1 MASLDSL
8 KLELARQLEGEV
20 RFDAG
25 TRAAYAT
32 DASNYR
38 QVPVGV
44 VIPRHEGDVVAA
56 LTIARENSM
65 PILARGGGTSL
76 AGQACNAALVL
87 DFSKYMNRI
96 VAIDP
101 DARVA
106 QVEPGLVQSHLNS
119 ALGSHRLFFAPDPST
134 KDRCTIGGM
143 IGNNSCGAHS
153 AAYGKT
159 VDNVEALEVVLYDGT
174 RMTLTGAM
182 NDAELTTA
190 ISRGGREGE
199 IYSHLSRLRLR
210 SGDSIRDHFPK
221 LPRRV
226 SGYNL
231 DELMPERGFN
241 VARAIV
247 GSEGTLAMIVRATIK
262 AVPRPNEVELVML
275 GFDDVFIAADQ
286 TPWIL
291 EHRPEALEGFDQQLP
306 EFARTKAMPG
316 VRHLPDGRASLIVE
330 FGGATRDETRERAER
345 LIADARR
352 VTECVGVASLSGA
365 REQAAVW
372 QIRESGL
379 GSSAFIAGR
388 PRSWPGAEDSAVP
401 PAKLGEFLRGFD
413 RILSRHELRVA
424 TYYGHFGEGCVHARV
439 NFDLASAPGI
449 ATFRI
454 AMTEIGGLVA
464 HLGGS
469 LSGEHGDGIAR
480 SELLPMIFRPELIDS
495 FREFKKIFDPD
506 SMMNPGIIVEPHP
519 LDSHLKLGA
528 SYRPREVATHFDFS
542 SEGGLAGAA
551 LKCVGIGKC
560 RKTDSGT
567 MCPSYMATR
576 EEVHSTRGRARILFE
591 ALTTDLLPEG
601 FADPALKDA
610 LDLCLACKGCKREC
624 PSSVDM
630 AAYRAE
636 FFSHYYRSHRRPLS
650 SSFFGLLHEV
660 SAFAS
665 HVPSIANAFSHLP
678 TVAGFVKSSLGI
690 HPARDLPHFASSTF
704 RRWFER
710 REAPKAG
717 GREVVLFP
725 DTFVNFFE
733 PQIGIAAVEVLE
745 RAGFRVILPPR
756 DLCCGRPL
764 YDQGMLARARRRLAD
779 AMEVLGP
786 FAAAGIPIVGLEPSC
801 ILTFRDE
808 LPSFFPGEKRADDL
822 ASHSLLLDEFIVREA
837 PDFAPPELRGG
848 AIVQRHCH
856 QQALAGIENEVSLLS
871 RVPGLKLEVLDSGC
885 CGMAGAFGYD
895 REHYEVS
902 KAIGAR
908 VLIPA
913 LEAAPPDTIIVA
925 DGFSCRSQIRHF
937 CPSRRPMHLA
947 EVLNLGAAAII
958 STD

>member
-8 KLELARQLEGEV
+8 KLELSRQLEGEV

-65 PILARGGGTSL
+65 PILPRGGGTSL
-76 AGQACNAALVL
+76 AGQACNAALLL

-101 DARVA
+101 DARLA

-174 RMTLTGAM
+174 RMTLAGAM
-182 NDAELTTA
+182 DDAELTAA
-190 ISRGGREGE
+190 ITRGGREGE
-199 IYSHLSRLRLR
+199 VYSRLSRLRMR

-247 GSEGTLAMIVRATIK
+247 GSEGTLAVIVRATIK

-316 VRHLPDGRASLIVE
+316 VRFLPDGRAFLIVE
-330 FGGATRDETRERAER
+330 FGGETRDEARERGER
-345 LIADARR
+345 LIADARKIR
-352 VTECVGVASLSGA
+352 ECVGIASLSGA

-413 RILSRHELRVA
+413 SIPTRHELRVA

-439 NFDLASAPGI
+439 NFDLASALGI
-449 ATFRI
+449 ATFRT

-464 HLGGS
+464 ELGGS

-480 SELLPMIFRPELIDS
+480 SELLPMMFRPDLIDS

-506 SMMNPGIIVEPHP
+506 SMMNPGIIVDPHA
-519 LDSHLKLGA
+519 LDSHLKLGT

-542 SEGGLAGAA
+542 REGGLAGAA

-576 EEVHSTRGRARILFE
+576 EEVHSTRGRARLIYE
-591 ALTTDLLPEG
+591 ALNGDLLPEG
-601 FADPALKDA
+601 FADEALHEA
-610 LDLCLACKGCKREC
+610 LELCLSCKACKTEC
-624 PSSVDM
+624 PAAIDM
-630 AAYRAE
+630 AAYKAE
-636 FFSHYYRSHRRPLS
+636 FLAHYYEVHRRPLQAL
-650 SSFFGLLHEV
+650 FFGH
-660 SAFAS
+660 
-665 HVPSIANAFSHLP
+665 
-678 TVAGFVKSSLGI
+678 I
-690 HPARDLPHFASSTF
+690 HD
-704 RRWFER
+704 
-710 REAPKAG
+710 
-717 GREVVLFP
+717 
-725 DTFVNFFE
+725 
-733 PQIGIAAVEVLE
+733 
-745 RAGFRVILPPR
+745 
-756 DLCCGRPL
+756 
-764 YDQGMLARARRRLAD
+764 LARA
-779 AMEVLGP
+779 
-786 FAAAGIPIVGLEPSC
+786 
-801 ILTFRDE
+801 
-808 LPSFFPGEKRADDL
+808 
-822 ASHSLLLDEFIVREA
+822 ASHA
-837 PDFAPPELRGG
+837 PR
-848 AIVQRHCH
+848 
-856 QQALAGIENEVSLLS
+856 
-871 RVPGLKLEVLDSGC
+871 
-885 CGMAGAFGYD
+885 
-895 REHYEVS
+895 
-902 KAIGAR
+902 
-908 VLIPA
+908 
-913 LEAAPPDTIIVA
+913 
-925 DGFSCRSQIRHF
+925 
-937 CPSRRPMHLA
+937 
-947 EVLNLGAAAII
+947 
-958 STD
+958 